1 MAKND
6 KKSPNSAIGTLA
18 SDPEVGSQHDETD
31 ISLNSLM
38 VKLMD
43 RLDQI
48 DAKLEKFERKL
59 ERIEKKFE
67 RIDAKFERI
76 EKLDSRFEKLDARLG
91 SLENYTKPLVKDT
104 TLQAPVGETRQSEP
118 VSCLDTSFIMDSFLP
133 GLDNDLPDKVKVH
146 ISDQELFVA
155 STPDAIIDRSD
166 PEHPKIRTELLTL
179 YV

>member
-1 MAKND
+1 MAEND
-6 KKSPNSAIGTLA
+6 KKSPSGTFGPLA
-18 SDPEVGSQHDETD
+18 SDPEVGSQHGEAN

-38 VKLMD
+38 VKVMD
-43 RLDQI
+43 RLDRI
-48 DAKLEKFERKL
+48 DNKL
-59 ERIEKKFE
+59 E

-76 EKLDSRFEKLDARLG
+76 DAKFKRIEELDSRFEKLRLG
-91 SLENYTKPLVKDT
+91 NPENSTKPLVKDT
-104 TLQAPVGETRQSEP
+104 TLQAPLGKTRSYEP
-118 VSCLDTSFIMDSFLP
+118 VSSLDTSFIMDSLLP

-146 ISDQELFVA
+146 ISDQELLVA